1 MSDLVVQE
9 RPGAVRF
16 SVRVQ
21 PRGARDGVEGVHAG
35 ALRVRVNAP
44 PVDGAAN
51 EALVEL
57 IADWLD
63 VPRRAVAIVG
73 GTTSRTKTIE
83 VRDVDAARVRELATH
98 R

>member
-9 RPGAVRF
+9 RVGAVRF

-21 PRGARDGVEGVHAG
+21 PRGARNGVEGVHAG

-51 EALVEL
+51 EALVAL
-57 IADWLD
+57 IAEWLD
-63 VPRRAVAIVG
+63 VPRRAVVIVAG
-73 GTTSRTKTIE
+73 AGARTKTIE
-83 VRDVDAARVRELATH
+83 VREVDAARVRELASH